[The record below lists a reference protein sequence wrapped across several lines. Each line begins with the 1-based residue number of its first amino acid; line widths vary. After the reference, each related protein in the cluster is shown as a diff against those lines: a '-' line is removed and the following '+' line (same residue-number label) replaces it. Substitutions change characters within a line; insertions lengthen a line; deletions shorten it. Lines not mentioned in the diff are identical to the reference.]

1 MPSAA
6 PSPSQRLDK
15 WLWYAR
21 FFKSRSLATRFCA
34 SGRLRVNGAVAGKA
48 HYPLRVG
55 DVLTFPKGPY
65 IRVVRVRDLGR
76 RRGPPSEARTL
87 YEDLDPPEAQRA
99 AAANA
104 PPSPGRRDRGA
115 GRPTKRD
122 RRAIERLKGDG

>member
-1 MPSAA
+1 MTPAT

-15 WLWYAR
+15 WLWAAR

-34 SGRLRVNGAVAGKA
+34 SGRLRVNGTVAGKA

-55 DVLTFPKGPY
+55 DVLTFPKGPF

-76 RRGPPSEARTL
+76 RRGPLAEARTL

-99 AAANA
+99 AAETAS
-104 PPSPGRRDRGA
+104 PPPGRRERGA

-122 RRAIERLKGDG
+122 RRAIDRLNGSG

>member
-1 MPSAA
+1 MPSAT
-6 PSPSQRLDK
+6 PSPFQRLDK
-15 WLWYAR
+15 WLWFAR

-48 HYPLRVG
+48 HHALRVG

-76 RRGPPSEARTL
+76 RRGPADEARTL
-87 YEDLDPPEAQRA
+87 YDDLDPPEAQRA

-104 PPSPGRRDRGA
+104 RPPPGRRDRGA

-122 RRAIERLKGDG
+122 RRAIERLKG

>member
-1 MPSAA
+1 MTPPTS
-6 PSPSQRLDK
+6 SRSQRLDK

-34 SGRLRVNGAVAGKA
+34 SGRLRVNGAAAGKA
-48 HYPLRVG
+48 HRPLRVG

-76 RRGPPSEARTL
+76 RRGPAEEARTL
-87 YEDLDPPEAQRA
+87 YDDLDPPEAQRA
-99 AAANA
+99 AEAT
-104 PPSPGRRDRGA
+104 PPPGRRDHGA

-122 RRAIERLKGDG
+122 RRAIDRLKGDG